1 MYQPM
6 LYLHWKQI
14 RVGLIPFI
22 LAAFGLP
29 LLSVQG
35 IGTPLGMEGQSLQA
49 YAVLNSMQDS
59 TMFYPLL
66 AAAIGVTLALSA
78 WNWDHQQEHVHAL
91 SLPLARHEYV
101 MLKMGAGVV
110 LATLPALALWLGSH
124 VAVAGVELPAGLRAY
139 PNLIALR
146 FFIASILA
154 FAVFFTLASGT
165 IKTTVCISSVL
176 LAFFV
181 LGGPLSDF
189 LGLYFDFFDRYD
201 LVELVIQLLAESPGP
216 MEIFTGNWTLIDV

>member
-14 RVGLIPFI
+14 RFGLIPFI

-35 IGTPLGMEGQSLQA
+35 IGTPLGMEGQTLEA
-49 YAVLNSMQDS
+49 YRILNSMQDW

-66 AAAIGVTLALSA
+66 AAATGVTLALSA
-78 WNWDHQQEHVHAL
+78 WNWDHQQQHVHAL

-110 LATLPALALWLGSH
+110 LAALPALALWLGGH
-124 VAVAGVELPAGLRAY
+124 VAVAAVELPVGLQSY

-146 FFIASILA
+146 FFIASVVA
-154 FAVFFTLASGT
+154 FAVFFALASGT
-165 IKTTVCISSVL
+165 IKTTIWISSL
-176 LAFFV
+176 ALAFFV
-181 LGGPLSDF
+181 LGGPLSEF
-189 LGLYFDFFDRYD
+189 LGLYFDFFDRYN
-201 LVELVIQLLAESPGP
+201 LVELLLEALIESPGP

>member
-6 LYLHWKQI
+6 LYLHWKQV
-14 RVGLIPFI
+14 RLGLIPLV

-35 IGTPLGMEGQSLQA
+35 IGTPLGMEGQTLEA
-49 YAVLNSMQDS
+49 YRILNSMQDA

-66 AAAIGVTLALSA
+66 AAAIGVMLALSA
-78 WNWDHQQEHVHAL
+78 WNWDHQQKHVHAL

-110 LATLPALALWLGSH
+110 LAALPALALWLGGL
-124 VAVAGVELPAGLRAY
+124 VAVAAVELPVGLQSY
-139 PNLIALR
+139 TNWIALR
-146 FFIASILA
+146 FFIASVLA
-154 FAVFFTLASGT
+154 FAVFFALASGT
-165 IKTTVCISSVL
+165 IKTTVWISSLL

-181 LGGPLSDF
+181 IGGPFSEF
-189 LGLYFDFFDRYD
+189 LGLYFGFFERYNV
-201 LVELVIQLLAESPGP
+201 VELVLRFLIESPGP